1 MSQFYRA
8 SLLLS
13 VLLTVDV
20 VIAAASAVAQP
31 AGRSI
36 RMIYAYQAGGS
47 GDAMARI
54 LADRLQARI
63 GNPVIVENRAGAS
76 GRIGTKAVIAA
87 EPDGTTLLF
96 SPLGPMSLH
105 PIVYTNLDFDPFT
118 ELSPISQV
126 ATFDNALM
134 VATNL
139 PVKTLDELIA
149 WLQANPD
156 KASYGTPGFGG
167 LPHFFAV
174 MFAASAK
181 VKLQSVPYRGSA
193 AALNDLVA
201 GQLPLAFL
209 ASSDSAA
216 IAKAGKARVL
226 ATSGRARS
234 PLFEDVPTFREA
246 GYPIEGEGWYALYAP
261 VRTATDIIER
271 LSADIRAILQEPATR
286 ERVTALGLVP
296 TGTTPEDLRR
306 IQKADRELWAPAIR
320 ASGFKPSD

>member
-1 MSQFYRA
+1 
-8 SLLLS
+8 
-13 VLLTVDV
+13 
-20 VIAAASAVAQP
+20 VIAAASATAQP

-63 GNPVIVENRAGAS
+63 GNSVIVENRAGAS

-87 EPDGTTLLF
+87 EADGTTLLF

-105 PIVYTNLDFDPFT
+105 PVVYANLDFDPFT
-118 ELSPISQV
+118 ELAPISQI
-126 ATFDNALM
+126 ATFDNAMM
-134 VATNL
+134 VATNV
-139 PVKTLDELIA
+139 PVKNLDELIS
-149 WLQANPD
+149 WLRANPE

-174 MFAASAK
+174 MFATSAK
-181 VKLQSVPYRGSA
+181 VTLRNVPYRGGA

-201 GQLPLAFL
+201 GQLPIAILT
-209 ASSDSAA
+209 SSDAA
-216 IAKAGKARVL
+216 AVAKAGKARVL

-234 PLFEDVPTFREA
+234 PLFDDVPTFREA
-246 GYPIEGEGWYALYAP
+246 GYAIEGEGWYALYAP
-261 VRTATDIIER
+261 AKTPSDVILR
-271 LSADIRAILQEPATR
+271 LSTEVRAVLQEPATR

-306 IQKADRELWAPAIR
+306 IQRADQEMWAPAIR
-320 ASGFKPSD
+320 ASGFKPTD